1 MRPLAIDRMGSVRTF
16 DADGRLRV
24 EKTPISKA
32 NICGYFG
39 REIPDAAKLGLNPE
53 TTYRMLRDPEELKK
67 GAATFNG
74 IPVLDDHP
82 ASPSRVTADNP
93 QKDIVVGSAMNATT
107 FNAPYL
113 ENALVIWDGALIDK
127 IKSGQQRELSCGYD
141 YTPDMTPG
149 TYQGEPY
156 DGRMTDIR
164 GNHIALVEK
173 GRAGPDV
180 LVADTAKGAPPMAD
194 ENDKKTGCDS
204 PDEALKSILGEDCD
218 PEKLDAIKAIFAT
231 PAKDSDDEDEDGKR
245 PAEDEDDDEDKRQVA
260 EDDDESD
267 EETKRPSAEDDDDK
281 EERRAAADSARI
293 EREVKRHL
301 AIAADSQRALDQAK
315 DDVRPLVGDV
325 HGLDSAKDV
334 YRYALSNQGIATD
347 GLAGV
352 NVAGLR
358 ALTKDR
364 VRALYPQQTPRPLA
378 NDSANSNPL
387 ASLGVTSLP
396 RVM

>member
-82 ASPSRVTADNP
+82 ASPARVTADNP

-245 PAEDEDDDEDKRQVA
+245 PANDEDEDTSAKDEESDDEPEAPKPELKPDDSADKVKEAVEKAVA
-260 EDDDESD
+260 ERMANL
-267 EETKRPSAEDDDDK
+267 KAEQKDL
-281 EERRAAADSARI
+281 E
-293 EREVKRHL
+293 
-301 AIAADSQRALDQAK
+301 QAK

>member
-82 ASPSRVTADNP
+82 ASPARVTADNP

-149 TYQGEPY
+149 TYDGQPY

-245 PAEDEDDDEDKRQVA
+245 PANDEDEDTSAKDEESDDEPEAPKPELKPDDSADKVKEAVEKAVA
-260 EDDDESD
+260 ERMANL
-267 EETKRPSAEDDDDK
+267 KAEQKDL
-281 EERRAAADSARI
+281 E
-293 EREVKRHL
+293 
-301 AIAADSQRALDQAK
+301 QAK

>member
-1 MRPLAIDRMGSVRTF
+1 MRPLVIDRMGSVRTF

-149 TYQGEPY
+149 TYDGQPY

-231 PAKDSDDEDEDGKR
+231 SAKDSDDEDEDDKR
-245 PAEDEDDDEDKRQVA
+245 PANDEDDDEKKVA
-260 EDDDESD
+260 EDDDEPEAPKPELKPD
-267 EETKRPSAEDDDDK
+267 
-281 EERRAAADSARI
+281 DSADKVKEAVEKAVA
-293 EREVKRHL
+293 ERMANLKAEQKDL
-301 AIAADSQRALDQAK
+301 EQAK

-364 VRALYPQQTPRPLA
+364 VRALYPHQTPRPLA
-378 NDSANSNPL
+378 NDSAK
-387 ASLGVTSLP
+387 LP
-396 RVM
+396 YSAPAKL